1 MTGYPMRDRLALVA
15 GLAGPF
21 VPALALVPFRT
32 DLSNTNAAL
41 ILVVAVVAVAALG
54 NRVAGAVA
62 ALSAAAWFAR
72 GAAAI

>member
-1 MTGYPMRDRLALVA
+1 MTGFALRDRVAAVAAL
-15 GLAGPF
+15 LGPF
-21 VPALALVPFRT
+21 LVALALVPFRT

-41 ILVVAVVAVAALG
+41 ILVVVVVAVAAVG

-62 ALSAAAWFAR
+62 ALSAAVWFAR